1 MAVARSRD
9 RSGAGSTGSTWSP
22 TTGGSSCSARS
33 QRFWFGALVAA
44 VVLTAA
50 GADRQTGT
58 GTLLGSAVAVAA
70 TLLIVQR
77 LAGRNP
83 QSTAEQVGLR
93 GMPVPRAA
101 QLLVP
106 AAAAIAV
113 VVVVWGLLVDVNA
126 ALPAPDQITGAR
138 PIDRLLDGGQARGA
152 IDVDVGIVAGIVGLG
167 VLGPW
172 LAELVLRGVVLPVLA
187 ASVSRVESK
196 RMSSSVSIVCA
207 GGAEIKQPGRLVTA
221 ATVALVLTVLAACG
235 GSKTKTVVST
245 ATAPGPTAAAG
256 ATEEQP
262 SGTTDDAQTSKER
275 APTEPLPTAAG
286 GVSVVQGT
294 YKMTVA
300 EESTSKDFD
309 SGDVITWGAV
319 TRCDPECIV
328 ELRREN
334 ANGGF
339 TTLMLPS
346 LNNTRYGRD
355 GEGSLMCRGRLVP
368 TKTRTSLSVLKVR
381 DEAGIE
387 LATEIQ
393 GFVRNRFTCSSG
405 VTSTELL
412 RVKGRLQD

>member
-9 RSGAGSTGSTWSP
+9 RSGAGSTDSTWSP
-22 TTGGSSCSARS
+22 TTAGLVVLGA
-33 QRFWFGALVAA
+33 FAAVLVGALVAA

-77 LAGRNP
+77 VAGRNP

-172 LAELVLRGVVLPVLA
+172 LAELVLRGVVLPALAAWRGPLVAGIVVSVLGLTTGVGVIVESDLYLCVLA
-187 ASVSRVESK
+187 LQGVLCLLYLNAGSLLPGIAL
-196 RMSSSVSIVCA
+196 SS
-207 GGAEIKQPGRLVTA
+207 LVTGLALAVSFDWSAPA
-221 ATVALVLTVLAACG
+221 AIVVAAACAAGSLGLTLAA
-235 GSKTKTVVST
+235 V
-245 ATAPGPTAAAG
+245 
-256 ATEEQP
+256 
-262 SGTTDDAQTSKER
+262 
-275 APTEPLPTAAG
+275 
-286 GVSVVQGT
+286 
-294 YKMTVA
+294 
-300 EESTSKDFD
+300 
-309 SGDVITWGAV
+309 
-319 TRCDPECIV
+319 
-328 ELRREN
+328 
-334 ANGGF
+334 
-339 TTLMLPS
+339 
-346 LNNTRYGRD
+346 
-355 GEGSLMCRGRLVP
+355 RG
-368 TKTRTSLSVLKVR
+368 
-381 DEAGIE
+381 
-387 LATEIQ
+387 LA
-393 GFVRNRFTCSSG
+393 
-405 VTSTELL
+405 LL
-412 RVKGRLQD
+412 D